1 MYKRYYIKGGEN
13 MATIVNNPPAN
24 NTNGSGG
31 NGMGFLLGVI
41 VLIIFVAVVII
52 YGLPYLRNMSGF
64 TAQVNVP
71 KSVDVNVNSTK

>member
-1 MYKRYYIKGGEN
+1 

-24 NTNGSGG
+24 NTNSSGG

-41 VLIIFVAVVII
+41 ILIIFVAVVII
-52 YGLPYLRNMSGF
+52 YGLPYIRSMSGF